1 MTGQDHSTGVSDTDI
16 AVVGMAAHLPGAAD
30 IAAYWANLAAGVES
44 IRTLSDEELIAAGE
58 APARLRKP
66 NYVPSAAVQRGRHP

>member
-1 MTGQDHSTGVSDTDI
+1 MTVDERLAGVADTDI

-44 IRTLSDEELIAAGE
+44 IRVLSED
-58 APARLRKP
+58 
-66 NYVPSAAVQRGRHP
+66 